1 MKTEDFMSW
10 IMCHYQTETL
20 IHVCSMAELDGSLVR
35 KKVNALLERMERM
48 ATICPRCRGNGYI
61 KVKESIENQM
71 ETIHQCPQC
80 ESQGEIMMDE
90 QRLKSIETQRLTLES
105 VLVKELNGIIKKL
118 NDEVDMLTK
127 QNNFYNLN

>member
-1 MKTEDFMSW
+1 
-10 IMCHYQTETL
+10 
-20 IHVCSMAELDGSLVR
+20 
-35 KKVNALLERMERM
+35 
-48 ATICPRCRGNGYI
+48 
-61 KVKESIENQM
+61 M

-80 ESQGEIMMDE
+80 NSQGEIMMDE

-127 QNNFYNLN
+127 QKEFLQSKLREATGGKNQTSSKQGD

>member
-1 MKTEDFMSW
+1 
-10 IMCHYQTETL
+10 
-20 IHVCSMAELDGSLVR
+20 
-35 KKVNALLERMERM
+35 M

-61 KVKESIENQM
+61 KVKESTENLT

-80 ESQGEIMMDE
+80 NSQGEIMMDE
-90 QRLKSIETQRLTLES
+90 QRSKSIETQRLTLES

-127 QNNFYNLN
+127 QKQFLQSKLREATGGKDQTSSKQGD